1 MLALAFAVVA
11 SWPSCICAA
20 TCGPFHRAPLCLVG
34 CRVRSYN
41 RVNNTYACENPV
53 TLGDLKSHSM
63 LGFDG
68 WIMSDW

>member
-1 MLALAFAVVA
+1 M
-11 SWPSCICAA
+11 
-20 TCGPFHRAPLCLVG
+20 
-34 CRVRSYN
+34 RSYN